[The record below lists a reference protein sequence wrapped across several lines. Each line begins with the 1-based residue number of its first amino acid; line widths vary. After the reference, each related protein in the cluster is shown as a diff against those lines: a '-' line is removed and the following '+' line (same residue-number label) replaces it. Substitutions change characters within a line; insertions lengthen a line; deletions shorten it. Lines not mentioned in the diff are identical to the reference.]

1 VLFAFSVVQIFYG
14 GKMIITMASD
24 ATIKEINQVKEK
36 IKALGYETKVF
47 KGIKKTVIHIL
58 GATDRERITQAVESL
73 PGVEKL
79 TAILSPYKLGSR
91 EFHPE
96 DTVISVNETL
106 IGGEEIVIMAGPCS
120 VESEEMV
127 RKIAKEVKKAGA
139 KILRGGAFKPRTSPY
154 SFQGMGE
161 KGLKILAEA
170 REETGLSIVTEVL
183 SEVDV
188 PLIAKYADILQ
199 IGARNMQNFQLLKTV
214 GRFNKPVLLKRGIA
228 ATIEEW
234 LMSAE
239 YIQAEGNPNVILCER
254 GIRTFE
260 SYTRY
265 TLDISTIPV
274 IKHLSHLPIIV
285 DPSHPAGDSRYVPPL
300 ARAAIAA
307 GADGL
312 LIEVHP
318 DPSHAL
324 SDGKQSITPLVFQNL
339 MNELK
344 NIARIVGRKI

>member
-1 VLFAFSVVQIFYG
+1 
-14 GKMIITMASD
+14 MIITMASG
-24 ATIKEINQVKEK
+24 ATTKEINQVKEK
-36 IKALGYETKVF
+36 IKELGYETKIF
-47 KGIKKTVIHIL
+47 KGVKKTVIHVI
-58 GATDRERITQAVESL
+58 GATDRERITLSVEPL

-79 TAILSPYKLGSR
+79 TPILSPYKLGSR

-96 DTVISVNETL
+96 NTVISVNGNL
-106 IGGEEIVIMAGPCS
+106 IGGDEIVIMAGPCS
-120 VESEEMV
+120 VESEEIV
-127 RKIAKEVKKAGA
+127 LKVAKEVKKAGA

-161 KGLKILAEA
+161 KGLKILEQA
-170 REETGLSIVTEVL
+170 REETGLSIITEVI

-199 IGARNMQNFQLLKTV
+199 IGARNMQNYQLLKTV
-214 GRFNKPVLLKRGIA
+214 GRFNKPVLLKRGIS

-239 YIQAEGNPNVILCER
+239 YIQAEGNPDVILCER

-285 DPSHPAGDSRYVPPL
+285 DPSHPAGDGKYVPSL
-300 ARAAIAA
+300 SRAAIAA

-312 LIEVHP
+312 LIEVHT
-318 DPSHAL
+318 DPTHAL
-324 SDGKQSITPLVFQNL
+324 SDGKQSITPLAFQKL
-339 MNELK
+339 MDDLK
-344 NIARIVGRKI
+344 NIAKIVGRKI

>member
-1 VLFAFSVVQIFYG
+1 
-14 GKMIITMASD
+14 MIITMASD
-24 ATIKEINQVKEK
+24 ATTKEINQVKEK
-36 IKALGYETKVF
+36 IKELGYETKTF
-47 KGIKKTVIHIL
+47 KGIKKTVIHVI
-58 GATDRERITQAVESL
+58 GATDRERITLSVEPL

-79 TAILSPYKLGSR
+79 TPILSPYKLGSR

-96 DTVISVNETL
+96 DTVISVNGNL

-120 VESEEMV
+120 VESEEIV
-127 RKIAKEVKKAGA
+127 LKIAKEVKKAGA

-170 REETGLSIVTEVL
+170 REETGLSIITEVI

-214 GRFNKPVLLKRGIA
+214 GRFNKPVLLKRGIS

-239 YIQAEGNPNVILCER
+239 YIQAEGNPDVILCER

-285 DPSHPAGDSRYVPPL
+285 DPSHPAGDAKYVPSL

-312 LIEVHP
+312 LVEVHT

-324 SDGKQSITPLVFQNL
+324 SDGKQSITPLVFQKL
-339 MNELK
+339 MDDLK
-344 NIARIVGRKI
+344 NIAKIVGRKI